1 MEYAREMGNRAEAV
15 GLDRHPIH
23 PRDWRFTRATGCSVP
38 NSLFWRIVCAPG
50 CKRARAGTGP
60 VCCEWVTDRRST
72 PRDAATPDLD
82 DPRAGPHTI
91 YLLRVRARSSPFDA
105 LRRSACAC
113 AAFPRSAFA
122 VRRSTRSGARLAPAP
137 RFRAQLSPFA
147 VRRAPALG
155 SHLRLASARGLRPP
169 SFSLQRL
176 AFPPSRSACWFAA
189 PQRSA
194 CAAAHLCSALA
205 WGASACGLCVRRA
218 SATASGVT
226 GVALQCRLSGPSRAA
241 SGYPAAA
248 SPGRFPGGNTPRGP
262 QAHTPPHDASWLPR
276 RSCFPRAP
284 HPLATLRSS
293 DPGRQSRGPNGCG

>member
-1 MEYAREMGNRAEAV
+1 VEYAREMGNRAEAV

-137 RFRAQLSPFA
+137 RFRARPTPAELQPSASGIPAFA
-147 VRRAPALG
+147 ISML
-155 SHLRLASARGLRPP
+155 
-169 SFSLQRL
+169 
-176 AFPPSRSACWFAA
+176 
-189 PQRSA
+189 
-194 CAAAHLCSALA
+194 
-205 WGASACGLCVRRA
+205 VRRA
-218 SATASGVT
+218 SAFGLRRRTFVLSPRLGRFSMWLVRPP
-226 GVALQCRLSGPSRAA
+226 RLSDSERRYRRCTSVPAFWSVARGVRLSRRRFSGSLSWRKHAAGPPGAHSAPRRLM
-241 SGYPAAA
+241 AAA
-248 SPGRFPGGNTPRGP
+248 AKLFSESPASIG
-262 QAHTPPHDASWLPR
+262 DA
-276 RSCFPRAP
+276 
-284 HPLATLRSS
+284 TV
-293 DPGRQSRGPNGCG
+293 